1 VQFPIRSLLLGTLLA
16 TLCGSASLA
25 QSLNKAEAL
34 LEPSATQYFQNQYL
48 ANSAMAGL
56 DTGLH
61 VNVAYR
67 KQWAG
72 IVGAPVTQSFTADY
86 RTTDRVGVGFHLMSD
101 QAGLIDR
108 TKAGLTYA
116 YHLPLNENGTNLSFG
131 LSLALDLQHLD
142 VTKLNGDLDDP
153 SISRYDRRD
162 NYFEGEFGVAYTS
175 EHLGA
180 QLALPN
186 VRSLFTGDDKT
197 VDGGTLYY
205 AALSYRFLPESGALN
220 SLEPKIAY
228 RGVRGYQP
236 IFDAGVN
243 FVFLNN
249 VVNMMALYHT
259 SKSVTAGVGFN
270 IKQSVLVHAMY
281 TSQTGGMKT
290 YVDGAFEVGLTLN
303 LFRQAPEN

>member
-1 VQFPIRSLLLGTLLA
+1 M
-16 TLCGSASLA
+16 A

-34 LEPSATQYFQNQYL
+34 LEPSSTMYFQNQYL
-48 ANSAMAGL
+48 GNAAMAGL

-61 VNVAYR
+61 VNLAYR

-72 IVGAPVTQSFTADY
+72 IEGAPITQNLTADY
-86 RTTDRVGVGFHLMSD
+86 RATDRVGVGFHLMTD

-116 YHLPLNENGTNLSFG
+116 YHLPLNENGANLSFG

-153 SISRYDRRD
+153 SISRYNRRD
-162 NYFEGEFGVAYTS
+162 NYFEGEFGVAYTDG
-175 EHLGA
+175 HLGA

-197 VDGGTLYY
+197 VDGGSLYY
-205 AALSYRFLPESGALN
+205 AALSYKFLPESGALN

-249 VVNMMALYHT
+249 VANIMALYHT

-270 IKQSVLVHAMY
+270 IKQSAMLHAFY
-281 TSQTGGMKT
+281 TSQTGGMKS
-290 YVDGAFEVGLTLN
+290 YVDGAFEIGLTIN
-303 LFRQAPEN
+303 LFRKPPEN